1 VYDGEDQEPP
11 LVSDKAER
19 ILKLPHRPI
28 HRYYLESPVMTEP
41 LNRRRFISQSA
52 QGAAVA
58 ATLAGTLGTRLQ
70 AADNVNAALPREIN
84 HSVCRWCYNG
94 ISLEDLCVAGKKFGL
109 KSVELLQPN
118 EVQTIRK
125 FDLTCAIVS
134 NPSTKADDGNTVG
147 GINFGWNRPQ
157 YHGVLIEAYKTQLKK
172 CADLGLKNLICFSGN
187 RDGMDDQEG
196 IENCATGLKQLLPF
210 AEQLDITLT
219 MELLN
224 SKVDHHDYMCDH
236 TEWGAALCEKIG
248 SGHFKLL
255 YDIYHM
261 QIMEG
266 DVIATLRKHHQW
278 ISHYHT
284 GGVPGRNEIDESQE
298 LYYPAIM
305 RAIVE
310 TGYIGFVGQ
319 EFIPKRSDK
328 LASLQQGVTIC
339 TV

>member
-1 VYDGEDQEPP
+1 MA
-11 LVSDKAER
+11 K
-19 ILKLPHRPI
+19 
-28 HRYYLESPVMTEP
+28 PVD
-41 LNRRRFISQSA
+41 RRRFMSQSA

-70 AADNVNAALPREIN
+70 AAERASGDVPGEIR
-84 HSVCRWCYNG
+84 HSVCRWCYG
-94 ISLEDLCVAGKKFGL
+94 GVALEELCQAGVKFGL
-109 KSVELLQPN
+109 QSIELLQPD
-118 EVQTIRK
+118 EIATIRK

-134 NPSTKADDGNTVG
+134 NPSAKADDGQTVG

-157 YHGVLIEAYKTQLKK
+157 YHGVLTEIYKQQLKK
-172 CADLGLKNLICFSGN
+172 CAELGLKNLICFSGDRN
-187 RDGMDDQEG
+187 GMDDQEG
-196 IENCATGLKQLLPF
+196 LDNCAKGLKELLPL

-266 DVIATLRKHHQW
+266 DVIATIRKHHAW
-278 ISHYHT
+278 ISHFHT
-284 GGVPGRNEIDESQE
+284 GGVPGRNEIDETQE

-310 TGYIGFVGQ
+310 TGYAGFVGQ
-319 EFIPKRSDK
+319 EFIPKRADK

-339 TV
+339 SV

>member
-1 VYDGEDQEPP
+1 MAEP
-11 LVSDKAER
+11 V
-19 ILKLPHRPI
+19 
-28 HRYYLESPVMTEP
+28 
-41 LNRRRFISQSA
+41 NRRRFMSQSA

-70 AADNVNAALPREIN
+70 AAERASGDVPGEIR
-84 HSVCRWCYNG
+84 HSVCRWCYG
-94 ISLEDLCVAGKKFGL
+94 GVALEELCQAGVKFGL
-109 KSVELLQPN
+109 QSIELLQPD
-118 EVQTIRK
+118 EIATIRK

-134 NPSTKADDGNTVG
+134 NPSAKADDGQTVG

-157 YHGVLIEAYKTQLKK
+157 YHGVLTEIYKQQLKK
-172 CADLGLKNLICFSGN
+172 CADLGLKNLICFSGDRN
-187 RDGMDDQEG
+187 GMDDQEG
-196 IENCATGLKQLLPF
+196 LDNCAKGLKELLPL

-266 DVIATLRKHHQW
+266 DVIATIRKHHAW
-278 ISHYHT
+278 ISHFHT
-284 GGVPGRNEIDESQE
+284 GGVPGRNEIDETQE

-310 TGYIGFVGQ
+310 TGYAGFVGQ
-319 EFIPKRSDK
+319 EFIPKRADK

-339 TV
+339 SV

>member
-1 VYDGEDQEPP
+1 
-11 LVSDKAER
+11 
-19 ILKLPHRPI
+19 
-28 HRYYLESPVMTEP
+28 MTEP

-58 ATLAGTLGTRLQ
+58 ATLAGTSTLAGNLGTRLQ
-70 AADNVNAALPREIN
+70 AAENAAEETRGEIN
-84 HSVCRWCYNG
+84 HSVCRWCYSG
-94 ISLEDLCVAGKKFGL
+94 VSLDDLCQAGKKFGL
-109 KSVELLQPN
+109 KSVELLQPD
-118 EVQTIRK
+118 EIPTIRK

-134 NPSTKADDGNTVG
+134 NPSAKTADGQTVG
-147 GINFGWNRPQ
+147 GISLAWNRPQ
-157 YHGVLIEAYKTQLKK
+157 FHGVLTEAYRAQLKK

-196 IENCATGLKQLLPF
+196 LENCAKGLKQILPF
-210 AEQLDITLT
+210 AEKLDITLT

-236 TEWGAALCEKIG
+236 TEWGAALCETIG
-248 SGHFKLL
+248 SNHFKLL

-266 DVIATLRKHHQW
+266 DVIATIRKHHAW

-310 TGYIGFVGQ
+310 TGYTGFVGQ
-319 EFIPKRSDK
+319 EFIPKRADK